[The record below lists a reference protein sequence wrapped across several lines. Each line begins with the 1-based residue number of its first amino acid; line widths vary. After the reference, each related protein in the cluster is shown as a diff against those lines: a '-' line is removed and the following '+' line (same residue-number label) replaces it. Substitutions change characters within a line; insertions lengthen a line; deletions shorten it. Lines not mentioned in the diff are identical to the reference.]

1 MTFFDFALGCLIG
14 YCYYK
19 VVFSVDEIMDKIMNT
34 IERIKIFM

>member
-1 MTFFDFALGCLIG
+1 MMTFFDFALCCLIG

-19 VVFSVDEIMDKIMNT
+19 VVCSVDKTMNT